1 MRIIALMNQKGGV
14 GKTTTTVNLGA
25 ALAEAGKSV
34 CLIDMDPQAHLT
46 LTYGIEPSPDQPSL
60 YTMLVENGSF
70 LETVR
75 VLGKRL
81 AVVPGSINLAAAE
94 IELVNVPGRE
104 TLLKRRL
111 EAAEHDF
118 DFVLMDC
125 PPGLGLMT
133 LNALAAAGE
142 VIIPMQPHF
151 LAMHGVGKLVETVD
165 MVNARINP
173 ALKVAG
179 IVFTMFDSQAR
190 HSGEVVDEVQR
201 YFDALKS
208 IPGPCSDTVL
218 FKTRIRRNIKLAESP
233 SFGQTILQYDTTS
246 NGASDYRALARE
258 VINLGKVKASPATPV
273 VAAISTVAAAP
284 TPAVTAAAATAAKG
298 SATVPPKTPAAAK
311 HA

>member
-111 EAAEHDF
+111 EAAQHDF
-118 DFVLMDC
+118 DFVLLDC

-151 LAMHGVGKLVETVD
+151 LAMHGVGKLVETVE
-165 MVNARINP
+165 MVNHQINP
-173 ALKVAG
+173 ALKIAG

-190 HSGEVVDEVQR
+190 HSGEVADEVQR
-201 YFDALKS
+201 YFETLKS
-208 IPGPCSDTVL
+208 RPGPCAETVL

-233 SFGQTILQYDTTS
+233 SFGQTILQYDPTS
-246 NGASDYRALARE
+246 NGAQDYRALARE
-258 VINLGKVKASPATPV
+258 VINLGKVKAASTTPATPAPVVSDAPSPAAPASEASPSAGSPATPE
-273 VAAISTVAAAP
+273 
-284 TPAVTAAAATAAKG
+284 
-298 SATVPPKTPAAAK
+298 TPAA
-311 HA
+311 

>member
-75 VLGKRL
+75 TLDKRL

-111 EAAEHDF
+111 EVAQHDF
-118 DFVLMDC
+118 DFVLLDC

-133 LNALAAAGE
+133 LNALSAAGE

-151 LAMHGVGKLVETVD
+151 LAMHGVGKLVETVE
-165 MVNARINP
+165 MVNHQINP
-173 ALKVAG
+173 SLKIAG

-190 HSGEVVDEVQR
+190 HSGEVADEVQR
-201 YFDALKS
+201 YFETLKTKQ
-208 IPGPCSDTVL
+208 GPCTDTLL

-233 SFGQTILQYDTTS
+233 SFGQTILQYDPTS
-246 NGASDYRALARE
+246 NGAQDYRALARE
-258 VINLGKVKASPATPV
+258 VINLGKVKAAPATP
-273 VAAISTVAAAP
+273 AP
-284 TPAVTAAAATAAKG
+284 TPAPAIAEPPLAA
-298 SATVPPKTPAAAK
+298 PAAPEAP
-311 HA
+311 ASAE